1 MLTSDIRFHIRMHY
15 VFPQTFHSD
24 AQGLRMAV
32 YQMSPSHNLSF
43 LDIFSILN
51 VDWDLG
57 QDRMRLAIHRLRL
70 NFFSIFFLF
79 GPRSSAIAK
88 RKEGRERNK
97 LQWME
102 GPNGRSASEI
112 RRTGCHVP
120 YFDLWLFFSIS

>member
-1 MLTSDIRFHIRMHY
+1 MHY

-88 RKEGRERNK
+88 RKEGNK
-97 LQWME
+97 LGGWRGQTADPHLRY
-102 GPNGRSASEI
+102 GVQG
-112 RRTGCHVP
+112 VP